1 MIILNK
7 TERPQALM
15 LQDEGVIVIDP
26 MNFVTIDNPAVEEEL
41 KGFFDTPTG
50 QALLDNKVLE
60 ISSVEKKTDSPTEV
74 PSPRAPENLKNE
86 MLSERSK
93 VGVSTAMKVTESMPI
108 PGM

>member
-7 TERPQALM
+7 TGRPQALM

-26 MNFVTIDNPAVEEEL
+26 MNFVTIDTPAVEGEL

-60 ISSVEKKTDSPTEV
+60 ISAVERQTDSPTEV
-74 PSPRAPENLKNE
+74 PSPKAPENLRNE
-86 MLSERSK
+86 MLSESSK
-93 VGVSTAMKVTESMPI
+93 VGVSTAMKATGSVPI
-108 PGM
+108 PGV